1 MSSVIDKP
9 VLIDGTTIDSIAKER
24 GRVEYTNSWLYMH
37 CLSTEDFWCYGIG
50 NMGDEYSYKKTIR
63 GTEKMRLMHGTY
75 ECNYYNVSIGDN
87 NY

>member
-1 MSSVIDKP
+1 
-9 VLIDGTTIDSIAKER
+9 
-24 GRVEYTNSWLYMH
+24 MH
-37 CLSTEDFWCYGIG
+37 FLSTEDFWCYGIG